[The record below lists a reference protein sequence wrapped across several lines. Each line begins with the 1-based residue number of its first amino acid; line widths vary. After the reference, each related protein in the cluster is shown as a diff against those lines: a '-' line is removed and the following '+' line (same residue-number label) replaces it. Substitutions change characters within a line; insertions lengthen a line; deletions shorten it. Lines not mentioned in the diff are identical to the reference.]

1 MTAYEAKTHLPRLI
15 RAVERG
21 ETVIITRYGKPV
33 ALLGPVQDQRC
44 EDVAEV
50 IERMKRAR
58 ARRPKIRSRR
68 SSLPVIGVTSTDGIQ
83 VEPAAEGL
91 RGCAMTT
98 VSSYEAKTHLPRLI
112 RAAER
117 GETVIITRHGK
128 PVAQL
133 GPVQDQRRT
142 DMAEA
147 KARLEALRRRLPR
160 IPLEELL
167 SARHEG
173 HKY

>member
-1 MTAYEAKTHLPRLI
+1 MTTVTAYEAKTHLPRL
-15 RAVERG
+15 
-21 ETVIITRYGKPV
+21 
-33 ALLGPVQDQRC
+33 L
-44 EDVAEV
+44 
-50 IERMKRAR
+50 
-58 ARRPKIRSRR
+58 
-68 SSLPVIGVTSTDGIQ
+68 
-83 VEPAAEGL
+83 
-91 RGCAMTT
+91 
-98 VSSYEAKTHLPRLI
+98 

-133 GPVQDQRRT
+133 GPVQQPRGF

-147 KARLEALRRRLPR
+147 TASLEALRRRLPQ

>member
-1 MTAYEAKTHLPRLI
+1 MRPRLPRL
-15 RAVERG
+15 
-21 ETVIITRYGKPV
+21 
-33 ALLGPVQDQRC
+33 L
-44 EDVAEV
+44 
-50 IERMKRAR
+50 
-58 ARRPKIRSRR
+58 
-68 SSLPVIGVTSTDGIQ
+68 
-83 VEPAAEGL
+83 
-91 RGCAMTT
+91 
-98 VSSYEAKTHLPRLI
+98 

-133 GPVQDQRRT
+133 GPLQQPRGF

-147 KARLEALRRRLPR
+147 AASLEALRRRLPT

>member
-1 MTAYEAKTHLPRLI
+1 
-15 RAVERG
+15 
-21 ETVIITRYGKPV
+21 
-33 ALLGPVQDQRC
+33 
-44 EDVAEV
+44 
-50 IERMKRAR
+50 
-58 ARRPKIRSRR
+58 
-68 SSLPVIGVTSTDGIQ
+68 
-83 VEPAAEGL
+83 
-91 RGCAMTT
+91 MTT

-147 KARLEALRRRLPR
+147 KARLEALRRHLPR

>member
-1 MTAYEAKTHLPRLI
+1 MSTVSAYEAKTHLPRL
-15 RAVERG
+15 
-21 ETVIITRYGKPV
+21 
-33 ALLGPVQDQRC
+33 L
-44 EDVAEV
+44 
-50 IERMKRAR
+50 
-58 ARRPKIRSRR
+58 
-68 SSLPVIGVTSTDGIQ
+68 
-83 VEPAAEGL
+83 
-91 RGCAMTT
+91 
-98 VSSYEAKTHLPRLI
+98 

-133 GPVQDQRRT
+133 GPVQQPRGFDV
-142 DMAEA
+142 AEA
-147 KARLEALRRRLPR
+147 MASLEALRRRLPK